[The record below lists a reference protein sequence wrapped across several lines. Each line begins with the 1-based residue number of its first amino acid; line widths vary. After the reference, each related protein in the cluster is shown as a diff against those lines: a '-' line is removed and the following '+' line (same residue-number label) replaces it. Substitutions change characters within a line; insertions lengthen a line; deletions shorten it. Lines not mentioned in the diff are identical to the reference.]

1 MDGLTY
7 IAKELY
13 AVSPFP
19 LREGSAN
26 GQFRVKF
33 TSGTDKH
40 NKRETKWINLT
51 AEQFAAIEKLVAE
64 HPAFNPIE

>member
-1 MDGLTY
+1 MPSY
-7 IAKELY
+7 IEKELY

-19 LREGSAN
+19 IVEGSAN

-40 NKRETKWINLT
+40 NKRETKWMNLT
-51 AEQFAAIEKLVAE
+51 AEQFKAIEHLVAF
-64 HPAFNPIE
+64 HPAFNGPCK